1 MNDQAALSLGVRSKL
16 SGMMFLQYMMLPVWW
31 IPLATYLETPGL
43 QGYLPLIMSTM
54 ALGCLASP
62 LIGMF
67 ADRHFS
73 SERVLASLNL
83 AAGVLL
89 ILAAQATTGLGVFLW
104 LLLAMLVYMPT
115 WGLTS
120 SIAMSHSPSEKFPQI
135 RVFGS
140 IGWVAAG
147 VFSYVA
153 LKAWGVEIDG
163 TATVFYCGAAV
174 AFVAAVTNLFLPH
187 TPPPAKGQEASIVD
201 VLGLRSFS
209 LFKYKDFS
217 VFVAISILVTI
228 AFSIYWSY
236 LSLFLND
243 KGFKLLTVTQNWGQ
257 FAEMFIMLLIPLVI
271 AQVGLKWAMVI
282 GLAAQLVRY
291 GSFLLGEMVGMEV
304 FYFIAILVHGMIFGF
319 FFVGGQIYVDRRAP
333 KEMRAQAQGFMFLAT
348 FGVGLLIGN
357 FLCDALIRHYTV
369 EDVRDWQ
376 YIWMWTTV
384 VSAVVLVLFAALF
397 RSKVAVKGAGT
408 PEEAADEIEE
418 AIQTAPAVEPTN
430 LATDPGSE

>member
-1 MNDQAALSLGVRSKL
+1 MSDQAALSLGVRSRL

-31 IPLATYLETPGL
+31 IPLATYLDKPGL
-43 QGYLPLIMSTM
+43 RGYLPLIMSTM

-147 VFSYVA
+147 VFSYLA
-153 LKAWGVEIDG
+153 LTIWDVKIDG
-163 TATVFYCGAAV
+163 TATVFYCGAGV

-187 TPPPAKGQEASIVD
+187 TPPPAKGQEASMVD
-201 VLGLRSFS
+201 VLGLRAFF

-236 LSLFLND
+236 LSLFLDD
-243 KGFKLLTVTQNWGQ
+243 KGFELLTVTQNWGQ

-369 EDVRDWQ
+369 EDVRDWEP
-376 YIWMWTTV
+376 IWMWTTV

-397 RSKVAVKGAGT
+397 RSKVAEKGAGT
-408 PEEAADEIEE
+408 PEEAAEEVEE

-430 LATDPGSE
+430 LAAEPGSE